1 MLIAKNISKIFAK
14 TKHAVSDIS
23 LSMEE
28 GKIIGLLGVNG
39 AGKTTTIKMLSGLLH
54 PDNGQIFI
62 DDIELTS
69 QTKYLKNKLNIIPG
83 GERNL
88 YWRLTGREN
97 LEYFASLYG
106 LRGTIRD
113 NRINEI
119 LDTVQLINAA
129 DTLVEKYSKGMK
141 QRLQIAR
148 GLINDP
154 TYIFLDEPTLG
165 LDILIAKEVRQYL
178 KHLTVEKQKG
188 ILLTSH
194 YIREVEELCDYIYV
208 LDAGSI
214 IFEGTPTQLNQRL
227 TVDSDSVSLT
237 IDDTTKIAGFFKQYV
252 VSGNELTVSFKL
264 LQETLAHLSSENISV
279 LDIKINRHT
288 LEDSLVSLFKEK
300 GK

>member
-1 MLIAKNISKIFAK
+1 MLIAKNISKTFAK
-14 TKHAVSDIS
+14 TNNAVSDIS
-23 LSMEE
+23 LSMKE

-39 AGKTTTIKMLSGLLH
+39 AGKTTTIKMLSGLLN
-54 PDNGQIFI
+54 PDTGHIFI

-97 LEYFASLYG
+97 LEYFGSLYG
-106 LRGTIRD
+106 LRGKKCD
-113 NRINEI
+113 DQINEI
-119 LDTVQLINAA
+119 LSTVQLINAA
-129 DTLVEKYSKGMK
+129 DILVENYSKGMK

-165 LDILIAKEVRQYL
+165 LDILIAKEVRQHL
-178 KHLTVEKQKG
+178 KHLAVDKQKG

-208 LDAGSI
+208 LDAGNI
-214 IFEGTPTQLNQRL
+214 IFEGTPTQLNQQL
-227 TVDSDSVSLT
+227 TIDSDVVSLT
-237 IDDTTKIAGFFKQYV
+237 VDDTTKIVGFFKQYV
-252 VSGNELTVSFKL
+252 VSENELTISVES
-264 LQETLAHLSSENISV
+264 LQATLAHLSSENISV
-279 LDIKINRHT
+279 LDIKITRHT
-288 LEDSLVSLFKEK
+288 LEDSLVTLFKETAK
-300 GK
+300 